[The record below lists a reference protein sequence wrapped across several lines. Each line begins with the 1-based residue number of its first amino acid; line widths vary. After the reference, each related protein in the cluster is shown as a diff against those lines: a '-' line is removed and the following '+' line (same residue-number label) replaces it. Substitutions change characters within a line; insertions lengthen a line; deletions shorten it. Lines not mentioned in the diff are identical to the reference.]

1 MERYISPELY
11 NCYKHQVLEMSLAV
25 QNYVGLRHV
34 RETSCLT
41 DAEIAEKLG
50 LTREQVTGIRVIAE
64 MDLRPADAWINSDAE
79 KRKKCRDAFSK
90 R

>member
-1 MERYISPELY
+1 MEKYISPELY
-11 NCYKHQVLEMSLAV
+11 DRYKHQVLEMSLAV
-25 QNYVGLRHV
+25 QNYVGLQHV

-50 LTREQVTGIRVIAE
+50 LPREQVTGIRMIAE
-64 MDLRPADAWINSDAE
+64 MDLMPADTWINSDAE
-79 KRKKCRDAFSK
+79 KRRKCRDSFSK